1 MTFNQMII
9 FCILELLSF
18 IVGAKVGLS
27 CAKGKEMKFNPVSA
41 VKNSIDNLKKE
52 KLEIKRQQK
61 LDTIMQNIDNYNGTG
76 LGQRTIPK
84 D

>member
-1 MTFNQMII
+1 MNFNQMII

-18 IVGAKVGLS
+18 VVGAKVGQS
-27 CAKGKEMKFNPVSA
+27 CSKGKDLKVNPISTI
-41 VKNSIDNLKKE
+41 KNSIDNSKKE
-52 KLEIKRQQK
+52 KLEIKKKQK

-76 LGQRTIPK
+76 LGQKTIPK